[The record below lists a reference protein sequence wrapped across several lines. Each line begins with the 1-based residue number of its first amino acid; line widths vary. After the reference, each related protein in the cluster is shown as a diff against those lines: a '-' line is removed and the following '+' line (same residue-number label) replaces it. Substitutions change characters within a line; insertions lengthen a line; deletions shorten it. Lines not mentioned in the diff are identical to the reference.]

1 MAFKLTGKQKDYL
14 FWIYP
19 LIILGLLVFAVK
31 QDEQKRDSPAQN
43 KVNVKADTSLTIS
56 LETIKGDSLKDQ
68 NSEHPATF
76 LMVLQ

>member
-31 QDEQKRDSPAQN
+31 QDEQKRESPAQN
-43 KVNVKADTSLTIS
+43 RVNVNTDTSLTIS
-56 LETIKGDSLKDQ
+56 LKTIMNDSLKEPD
-68 NSEHPATF
+68 SEHPARF